1 MGAGAGQ
8 GGAIVQGTSAA
19 VVGARQGAAGQTL
32 DELMLAMDVVDTLR
46 HQDALVAREL
56 DESRRE
62 AELIE
67 RLRGIYRGQGIEVS
81 DDVIRQGVA
90 ALKESRF
97 VYTPPAPSFGRTLAL
112 IWVRRGFYAK
122 VFGGIVLTLGLGI
135 SGWYFGHERPRQ
147 AEIVRQGQELTQL
160 LPRALETGH
169 REVTALAASAAGRER
184 ADQLLADGRAA
195 LARGNAAGARAAVT
209 GLEELRARLAQTY
222 RVIVYSRPGQP
233 SGVWRLPPRQAA
245 DRGRNYYLIVEAIG
259 PDGQPI
265 AQTVRNEEDGT
276 SETVTR
282 WGQRVSQQTYEV
294 VAQDKR
300 DDGVIQRNLVGE
312 KRRGEIDVTYQM
324 PVVPGATITRW

>member
-1 MGAGAGQ
+1 MSAGAGTD
-8 GGAIVQGTSAA
+8 GPIVQGTSAA

-56 DESRRE
+56 DETRRE

-67 RLRGIYRGQGIEVS
+67 RLRGIYRGQGIEVT
-81 DDVIRQGVA
+81 DDVIRQGVS

-97 VYTPPAPSFGRTLAL
+97 VYTPPPPGLGRTLAL

-122 VFGGIVLTLGLGI
+122 AFGAVLLALGLGI
-135 SGWYFGHERPRQ
+135 GGWYFAYERPRV
-147 AEIVRQGQELTQL
+147 AEIARQSQELTQL

-169 REVTALAASAAGRER
+169 REATAIAASTAGRER
-184 ADQLLADGRAA
+184 ADQLLADGKTA
-195 LARGNAAGARAAVT
+195 LARGNAAGARSAIT
-209 GLEELRARLAQTY
+209 GLEDLRARLAQSY
-222 RVIVYSRPGQP
+222 RLIVFSRPGQP

-245 DRGRNYYLIVEAIG
+245 DRGRNYYLIVEAQG
-259 PDGQPI
+259 ADGQAIP
-265 AQTVRNEEDGT
+265 QTIRNEEDGT
-276 SETVTR
+276 TESVTR
-282 WGQRVSQQTYEV
+282 WGQRVSQQVYDV

-312 KRRGEIDVTYQM
+312 KKRGELDVTYQL